1 MIKQA
6 SDGDS
11 LVMSCIM
18 YNIYLQIH
26 PVNMEKTKEHINKND
41 MNKYLI
47 RSLQNFKLKKIKNL
61 FLIQNFK
68 YDNKKNTHS

>member
-1 MIKQA
+1 
-6 SDGDS
+6 
-11 LVMSCIM
+11 
-18 YNIYLQIH
+18 
-26 PVNMEKTKEHINKND
+26 

-68 YDNKKNTHS
+68 YDNKKKNPLMKEPKICSKMTRASDNEEHNTILQYANL